1 MMIQSICFLFGI
13 IHKIIQWTRFLLW
26 IAISSWI
33 GHFWWNLIQ
42 IFFIIP
48 ITIYTFFQGVYDF
61 GPKHCKL
68 FLLDILWNP
77 VPGIEFEGRLG
88 ESADFESL

>member
-1 MMIQSICFLFGI
+1 MIQSIRFLFGI
-13 IHKIIQWTRFLLW
+13 ICESIQWTHFLLW

-33 GHFWWNLIQ
+33 GRFWWNLIQ

-48 ITIYTFFQGVYDF
+48 ITIYTFFRGVYDF
-61 GPKHCKL
+61 GPKHRKR

-77 VPGIEFEGRLG
+77 VPGIEFEGQLG